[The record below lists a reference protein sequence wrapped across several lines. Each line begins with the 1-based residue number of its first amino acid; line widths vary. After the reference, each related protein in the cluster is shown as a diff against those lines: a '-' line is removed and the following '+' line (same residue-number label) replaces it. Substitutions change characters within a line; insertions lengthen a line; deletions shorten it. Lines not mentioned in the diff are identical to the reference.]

1 MQKSHRPVSGT
12 QSHIAAPVLGGAQ
25 FVSSALREERAE
37 RQPARGAEGRWPLR
51 RLRPLRGEAGTALA
65 AARMRRE
72 AVLAP
77 SFERGGA
84 AGARS
89 SVWLCRA
96 RGEPR
101 AWGDAA
107 VPECSRGLCAGGG
120 LEGVWRLCFLSPLQ
134 EWDGTVRVGCW
145 HRWAAGTPA
154 SAPLLLLLP
163 WRAIS
168 LWHNTSAALS
178 TLAWFI
184 L

>member
-12 QSHIAAPVLGGAQ
+12 QSHITAPALGGAQ

-107 VPECSRGLCAGGG
+107 VPERSRGPEGGNVRVQPAWALHVVALPGSRLGPREAVRCRGVRAFGAHRCAGS
-120 LEGVWRLCFLSPLQ
+120 GVSRSPPS
-134 EWDGTVRVGCW
+134 GACR
-145 HRWAAGTPA
+145 
-154 SAPLLLLLP
+154 
-163 WRAIS
+163 
-168 LWHNTSAALS
+168 
-178 TLAWFI
+178 
-184 L
+184 